1 MRAGKL
7 RHRCTIERP
16 GEKQDPDSGAMVPDW
31 EEVGKAWMAIEPLSV
46 RGFIAANAA
55 QSEVKGQ
62 LVMRFNAGERLGID
76 STMRVRKGRYIY
88 NIEGV
93 LPDKDSGREYL
104 TLPYSEGVNDG

>member
-1 MRAGKL
+1 MQAGKL

-16 GEKQDPDSGAMVPDW
+16 SEQQDPVSGEMIPGW
-31 EEVGKAWMAIEPLSV
+31 EVVATAWMAIEPLSV

-55 QSEVKGQ
+55 QSEVTGQ
-62 LVMRFNAGERLGID
+62 LVMRYRPGLQVD
-76 STMRVRKGRYIY
+76 STMRVRKGNTVY

-93 LPDKDSGREYL
+93 LPDNRSGREYL

>member
-1 MRAGKL
+1 MKAGNL

-16 GEKQDPDSGAMVPDW
+16 GEERQDPDTGAMKKSW
-31 EEVGKAWMAIEPLSV
+31 ELVGKAWMGIEPLSV

-55 QSEVKGQ
+55 QSEVTGQ
-62 LVMRFNAGERLGID
+62 LVMRYRPSLQLD
-76 STMRVRKGRYIY
+76 STMRVRHGGKIY

-104 TLPYSEGVNDG
+104 TLPYSEGLNDG

>member
-1 MRAGKL
+1 MKAGQL

-16 GEKQDPDSGAMVPDW
+16 AEVQDEDTGGMVPGW
-31 EEVGKAWMAIEPLSV
+31 ELVGKAWMAIEPASV
-46 RGFIAANAA
+46 RAFIAAQAA

-62 LVMRFNAGERLGID
+62 LVMRFNAGERMGID

-93 LPDKDSGREYL
+93 LPDNRSGREYL

>member
-1 MRAGKL
+1 MKAGRL

-16 GEKQDPDSGAMVPDW
+16 TSEQDPNSGAIIEGW
-31 EEVGKAWMAIEPLSV
+31 ELVGKAWMAIEPLSV

-55 QSEVKGQ
+55 QSEVTGQ
-62 LVMRFNAGERLGID
+62 LVMRYRPNLQID
-76 STMRVRKGRYIY
+76 STMRVRHGVKIY

-104 TLPYSEGVNDG
+104 TLPYSEGLNDG